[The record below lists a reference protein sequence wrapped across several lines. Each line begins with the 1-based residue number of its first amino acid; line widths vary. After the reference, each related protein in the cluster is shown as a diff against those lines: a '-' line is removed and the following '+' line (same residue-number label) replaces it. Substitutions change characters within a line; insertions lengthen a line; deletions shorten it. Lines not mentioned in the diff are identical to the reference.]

1 LFLPKSLLFALYN
14 LTILNLGEG
23 MNTTQLIREL
33 EAKRAS
39 LEAAIEALRIVDHS
53 GRGKSGN
60 GRRKKRY
67 VSAEARKRMSDS
79 QKKRW
84 AAARRKKKK

>member
-1 LFLPKSLLFALYN
+1 
-14 LTILNLGEG
+14 
-23 MNTTQLIREL
+23 MNTTQVIREL

-39 LEAAIEALRIVDHS
+39 LEAAIEALRVLDHS
-53 GRGKSGN
+53 SPSGKSGK
-60 GRRKKRY
+60 GGRKKRY
-67 VSAEARKRMSDS
+67 VSAEARKRMSES